1 MSVGRADANGS
12 GSVSPPVPA
21 STTDSAASGKGM
33 PKAGLADGANTTWS
47 TARKPVQV
55 AEVSKRAASLDFKAI
70 DVALDDLTLAELRFV
85 GAYNSYVK
93 EKNDENRAA
102 YQKEKDRY
110 RTAQIDF
117 EMIIEKQTNRLA
129 GDSSVDPGH
138 GLKNCAKVRLLEKKM
153 LDHAAGPQR
162 DHLAGAISENRGL
175 RAPRELRA
183 LSAKMQE
190 GNLNPAQK
198 SEAAHI
204 VGDATDAVTGKH
216 WDEAGLSPDLVTIG
230 RLDRLDQ
237 LLEAATKSSDGV
249 TRNAQKLDLG
259 LYDQVTANIR
269 AQMGS
274 LDAASNKEF
283 DDIVAKYRARL
294 TPEINLG
301 P

>member
-1 MSVGRADANGS
+1 
-12 GSVSPPVPA
+12 
-21 STTDSAASGKGM
+21 
-33 PKAGLADGANTTWS
+33 
-47 TARKPVQV
+47 
-55 AEVSKRAASLDFKAI
+55 
-70 DVALDDLTLAELRFV
+70 LRQ
-85 GAYNSYVK
+85 G
-93 EKNDENRAA
+93 E
-102 YQKEKDRY
+102 
-110 RTAQIDF
+110 
-117 EMIIEKQTNRLA
+117 
-129 GDSSVDPGH
+129 
-138 GLKNCAKVRLLEKKM
+138 
-153 LDHAAGPQR
+153 AAGEENVGSR
-162 DHLAGAISENRGL
+162 CGAAKITLQEPSARIEVCARHANW
-175 RAPRELRA
+175 A

-190 GNLNPAQK
+190 GNLNAAQK

-259 LYDQVTANIR
+259 LYDQVTANVR